1 MFMQRDLYLKN
12 SSEKIVIQADDL
24 KFDGKNIIIPSYW
37 VNSISEYI
45 KNYKT
50 EGESQAD
57 IEEYKIFRSFLWD
70 IEEYK
75 NKGN

>member
-1 MFMQRDLYLKN
+1 MQRDLYLKN

-45 KNYKT
+45 RNYKT
-50 EGESQAD
+50 EGAT
-57 IEEYKIFRSFLWD
+57 
-70 IEEYK
+70 
-75 NKGN
+75 G

>member
-1 MFMQRDLYLKN
+1 MQRDLYLKN

-45 KNYKT
+45 RNYKT

>member
-45 KNYKT
+45 RNYKT